1 MVTKDRV
8 QCIKK
13 VYAKTGKL
21 KLFNKNEITR
31 RKVTKR
37 FVVPQQTDA
46 TYFSVIPGETYK
58 ISCSTSGRIEYINE
72 LNNNQYIE
80 RYTNGTYTLTIPD
93 YVFRIRVAAW
103 SNPGYIEGPFYEE
116 CYQNPNLELSPSN
129 ITPEFVSAMSEY
141 WGTEE
146 SSFDDLRTDR
156 TLVWSEEFT
165 GAKVDESVWQWEV
178 GNARRGY
185 LKEKDMFINSFVRNG
200 ELVLRLVRDHPVS
213 DKSWSGSI
221 MRSCGGFEFLYGR
234 IEAKIKFPSKGGY
247 MSFWLMGINATEN
260 FTNDDTAD
268 GTCNSGYGWP
278 KCGEID
284 IAESDSGK
292 VSCTVHYQ
300 NAEGNHAALSGVSNY
315 CADSMDG
322 YHVYALERTPEK
334 VSVYLD
340 DSLVFEFDI
349 TVCTVD
355 GFNPFQLPMH
365 VVLSTL
371 PGVSGGIG
379 TPPDENVNLIDGYVQ
394 WVRCYAPEGIENVSP
409 TGLIIEDNSDGTYV
423 EMTVNEE
430 KIPSFT
436 FFPENVTNQTLV
448 WNSSNPE
455 VATVCKFGGYIKA
468 VSAGYATITATAWN
482 GVQNSI
488 IVHVS

>member
-221 MRSCGGFEFLYGR
+221 MRSCGGFEFLYR
-234 IEAKIKFPSKGGY
+234 
-247 MSFWLMGINATEN
+247 
-260 FTNDDTAD
+260 
-268 GTCNSGYGWP
+268 
-278 KCGEID
+278 
-284 IAESDSGK
+284 
-292 VSCTVHYQ
+292 
-300 NAEGNHAALSGVSNY
+300 
-315 CADSMDG
+315 
-322 YHVYALERTPEK
+322 
-334 VSVYLD
+334 
-340 DSLVFEFDI
+340 
-349 TVCTVD
+349 
-355 GFNPFQLPMH
+355 
-365 VVLSTL
+365 
-371 PGVSGGIG
+371 
-379 TPPDENVNLIDGYVQ
+379 
-394 WVRCYAPEGIENVSP
+394 
-409 TGLIIEDNSDGTYV
+409 
-423 EMTVNEE
+423 
-430 KIPSFT
+430 
-436 FFPENVTNQTLV
+436 
-448 WNSSNPE
+448 
-455 VATVCKFGGYIKA
+455 
-468 VSAGYATITATAWN
+468 
-482 GVQNSI
+482 
-488 IVHVS
+488 